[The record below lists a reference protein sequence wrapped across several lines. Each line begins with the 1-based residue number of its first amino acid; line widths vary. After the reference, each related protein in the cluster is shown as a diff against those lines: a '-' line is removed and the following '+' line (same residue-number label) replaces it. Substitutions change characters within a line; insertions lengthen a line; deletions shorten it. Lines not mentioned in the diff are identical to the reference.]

1 MPLKKGK
8 SKKAIS
14 VNVSELMR
22 GGREQKQAVAIAYN
36 VAKKKRKGAK
46 KNG

>member
-14 VNVSELMR
+14 VTASELMR
-22 GGREQKQAVAIAYN
+22 GGRETKQAVAIAYN
-36 VAKKKRKGAK
+36 ETKKKKTKRGEK
-46 KNG
+46 K